1 MIFYGGKMKIS
12 ETKKYIEN
20 VLDTKNVDIAI
31 VLGSGLSF
39 LEDNMENLK
48 QVKTSNIPGYPV
60 STVMGHKG
68 MISTGIYAGKKLM
81 IMAGRVHYYEGYS
94 YEEVVF
100 PIDILNALGIK
111 KLLLTNA
118 AGGINRSYRPGSI
131 LVLEKYIAPFT
142 PKYKKAL
149 LEPYSI
155 KLNSLLEK
163 AGGNKGIK
171 VHKGCYAYMTGP
183 SFETKAE
190 IDFLRLSGGD
200 AVGMSTVPETV
211 RAVGYGM
218 DIACISRVS
227 NPAAG
232 ITGKPL
238 SHIEVLETAKKS
250 QESFIKLLKEFI
262 KLI

>member
-1 MIFYGGKMKIS
+1 MIFYGGEMKIT
-12 ETKKYIEN
+12 EAKKYIEN
-20 VLDTKNVDIAI
+20 KLDTKSIDIAV

-48 QVKTSNIPGYPV
+48 QVKTSEIPGYPV

-94 YEEVVF
+94 YEEAVF

-118 AGGINRSYRPGSI
+118 AGGINRDYGPGSI
-131 LVLEKYIAPFT
+131 LVLEKYIAPFA
-142 PKYKKAL
+142 PKYKDAL
-149 LEPYSI
+149 KEPYS
-155 KLNSLLEK
+155 KELNSLLEK
-163 AGGNKGIK
+163 AGRNKGIE

-227 NPAAG
+227 NPASG

-238 SHIEVLETAKKS
+238 SHVEVLETAKTS
-250 QESFIKLLKEFI
+250 QQSFIDLLKEFI